1 MKKLRPRRAFVWEI
15 FLKFKRSLPVKYIY
29 IFIFLYIRICFYIYV
44 YIFYHYSL
52 AEKDVRS
59 IHQNDSGKLINLLKY

>member
-1 MKKLRPRRAFVWEI
+1 MKKFRPRRAFVWEI
-15 FLKFKRSLPVKYIY
+15 FLKFKRSLPVIYIY
-29 IFIFLYIRICFYIYV
+29 IYLYFYIYV

>member
-1 MKKLRPRRAFVWEI
+1 MEKFRPRRAFVWEI

-29 IFIFLYIRICFYIYV
+29 IYLYFYIYV

-59 IHQNDSGKLINLLKY
+59 IHQNESGKLINLLKY

>member
-1 MKKLRPRRAFVWEI
+1 MKKFRPRRAFVWEI

-29 IFIFLYIRICFYIYV
+29 IYLYFYIYV

-59 IHQNDSGKLINLLKY
+59 IHQNESGKLINLLKY

>member
-1 MKKLRPRRAFVWEI
+1 MKKFRPRRAFVWEI

-29 IFIFLYIRICFYIYV
+29 IYLYFYIHV

-59 IHQNDSGKLINLLKY
+59 IHQNESGKLINLLKY

>member
-1 MKKLRPRRAFVWEI
+1 MKKFRPRRAFVWEI

-29 IFIFLYIRICFYIYV
+29 IYLYFYIYV

-59 IHQNDSGKLINLLKY
+59 IHQNESGKLTNLLKY